1 MRIIKKFF
9 YLRNNYD
16 ESKGQK
22 TIDDLNDILFGAGIS
37 FSVQAD
43 RTGKKLIV
51 NIDEEML
58 KSVKEKNAR
67 VGRPVEK
74 EINFAWVNQMQ
85 EKGMTNK
92 EIYERLGVSKAL
104 FYKRLK
110 EYKYINRRWGDKMT
124 YTEGILSYHRESGR
138 YGLLWSDLWEK
149 DFHCGNHLQV
159 YIDGEWIDTRIEM
172 DSNQKWYLVDID
184 KPLEGLKIRVQ
195 K

>member
-22 TIDDLNDILFGAGIS
+22 TIDDLNDILSGAGVS
-37 FSVQAD
+37 FSVQVD
-43 RTGKKLIV
+43 KTGKRLIIDV
-51 NIDEEML
+51 DEEKL
-58 KSVKEKNAR
+58 TSVKEKNAR
-67 VGRPVEK
+67 VGRPIEK
-74 EINFAWVNQMQ
+74 EINFAWVNLMQ
-85 EKGMTNK
+85 EKGLTNK

-110 EYKYINRRWGDKMT
+110 EYKNINRRWGDKMK
-124 YTEGILSYHRESGR
+124 YTEGRLGYHRETER

-149 DFHCGNHLQV
+149 DFHCGDKMQV
-159 YIDGEWIDTRIEM
+159 YLDGKWVDTRIEM
-172 DSNQKWYLVDID
+172 DSEQEWYLVGVD

>member
-9 YLRNNYD
+9 YLRNNYV
-16 ESKGQK
+16 EEKGQK
-22 TIDDLNDILFGAGIS
+22 TIDDLNSMLSGAGVS
-37 FSVQAD
+37 FNVQAD
-43 RTGKKLIV
+43 KTGKRLIIE
-51 NIDEEML
+51 IDEEIL

-85 EKGMTNK
+85 EKGFTNK

-110 EYKYINRRWGDKMT
+110 EYKYINRHWGDKMK
-124 YTEGILSYHRESGR
+124 YTEGRLAYHNETGR

-149 DFHCGNHLQV
+149 DFYCGNHLQV
-159 YIDGEWIDTRIEM
+159 YLNGEWIDTRIEM
-172 DSNQKWYLVDID
+172 DSNQKWYLVGVE
-184 KPLEGLKIRVQ
+184 KELEGLKARIER
-195 K
+195 